1 MVADGHMLCGL
12 MLQKMIELL
21 VNALGIGIA
30 ADNIHHIVTGIPAL
44 MQFVGISQYPD

>member
-12 MLQKMIELL
+12 MLQKMIELF

-30 ADNIHHIVTGIPAL
+30 AGYNGTDGFFIAL
-44 MQFVGISQYPD
+44 MQKKEALP